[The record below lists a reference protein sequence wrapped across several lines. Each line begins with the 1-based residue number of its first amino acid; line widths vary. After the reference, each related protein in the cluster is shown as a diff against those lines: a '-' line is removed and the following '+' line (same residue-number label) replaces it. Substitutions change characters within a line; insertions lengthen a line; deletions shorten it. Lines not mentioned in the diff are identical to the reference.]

1 VEKVLE
7 IKGLNKYFK
16 NHHVLKDINLTIY
29 EKEIIGFIGP
39 NGAGKSTT
47 MRCINNDV
55 RIKTGQ
61 S

>member
-1 VEKVLE
+1 MEKVLE

-39 NGAGKSTT
+39 NGAGKSY
-47 MRCINNDV
+47 NDALY
-55 RIKTGQ
+55 KQ
-61 S
+61 PYFSFF

>member
-1 VEKVLE
+1 MEKVLE

-39 NGAGKSTT
+39 NGAGKVQ
-47 MRCINNDV
+47 RCAV
-55 RIKTGQ
+55 
-61 S
+61 